1 MANNRSFGRDY
12 KSNSEKTYLQR
23 SDYRR
28 GNRCISFFYL
38 PLYQHPIPSLKTMK
52 INTLTHSEE
61 LLMNIL
67 WKLNSAYM
75 KDVMEAYPEP
85 KPHQNTVS
93 TFMKILVEKEF
104 LTTEKEG
111 RIFKYSVAI
120 PYDDYRKFVLR
131 NFAENYFNNSV
142 PELVKTLLDEQL
154 LTNNE
159 LNIIA
164 GITRYEAKDESPI
177 SDFINEITSNKKE
190 KKKGKKKDKKKKK

>member
-1 MANNRSFGRDY
+1 
-12 KSNSEKTYLQR
+12 
-23 SDYRR
+23 
-28 GNRCISFFYL
+28 
-38 PLYQHPIPSLKTMK
+38 MK

-75 KDVMEAYPEP
+75 KEVMEAYPEP

-111 RIFKYSVAI
+111 RIFKYSVAV

-159 LNIIA
+159 LNNIA
-164 GITRYEAKDESPI
+164 GITRSEKKDESPI

>member
-1 MANNRSFGRDY
+1 
-12 KSNSEKTYLQR
+12 
-23 SDYRR
+23 
-28 GNRCISFFYL
+28 
-38 PLYQHPIPSLKTMK
+38 MK

-85 KPHQNTVS
+85 KAHQNTVS

-104 LTTEKEG
+104 LITEKEG

-131 NFAENYFNNSV
+131 NFAENYFNHSV

-154 LTNNE
+154 LTTNE
-159 LNIIA
+159 LINIA
-164 GITRYEAKDESPI
+164 GITRSEKKDESPI

>member
-1 MANNRSFGRDY
+1 
-12 KSNSEKTYLQR
+12 
-23 SDYRR
+23 
-28 GNRCISFFYL
+28 
-38 PLYQHPIPSLKTMK
+38 MK
-52 INTLTHSEE
+52 INALTHSEE

-67 WKLNSAYM
+67 WRLNSAYM

-120 PYDDYRKFVLR
+120 PYGDYRNFVLT
-131 NFAENYFNNSV
+131 NFIGIYFDNSAL
-142 PELVKTLLDEQL
+142 ELVKYLMDEQL
-154 LTNNE
+154 LKPSE
-159 LNIIA
+159 LNRLFEPN
-164 GITRYEAKDESPI
+164 TLEFRKSEEKKKSPM
-177 SDFINEITSNKKE
+177 SEFIKEITSDKKA

>member
-1 MANNRSFGRDY
+1 
-12 KSNSEKTYLQR
+12 
-23 SDYRR
+23 
-28 GNRCISFFYL
+28 
-38 PLYQHPIPSLKTMK
+38 MK
-52 INTLTHSEE
+52 INSLTHSEE

-131 NFAENYFNNSV
+131 NFAENYFNNSGQ
-142 PELVKTLLDEQL
+142 ELVKTLIDEQL
-154 LTNNE
+154 LTTNQLNN
-159 LNIIA
+159 IA
-164 GITRYEAKDESPI
+164 GITRSETKDESPI

-190 KKKGKKKDKKKKK
+190 KKKGKKKAKKKKK

>member
-1 MANNRSFGRDY
+1 
-12 KSNSEKTYLQR
+12 
-23 SDYRR
+23 
-28 GNRCISFFYL
+28 
-38 PLYQHPIPSLKTMK
+38 MK

-104 LTTEKEG
+104 LKTEKEG

-120 PYDDYRKFVLR
+120 PYSDYRNFVVN
-131 NFAENYFNNSV
+131 NFIAAYFDNSGV
-142 PELVKTLLDEQL
+142 QLVKYLMDEQL
-154 LTNNE
+154 INSDALKSFLEPDTS
-159 LNIIA
+159 
-164 GITRYEAKDESPI
+164 EAPI
-177 SDFINEITSNKKE
+177 SKEKKKNPLSEFIKEITSE
-190 KKKGKKKDKKKKK
+190 KKGKKKDKKKDKKKKK

>member
-1 MANNRSFGRDY
+1 MHA
-12 KSNSEKTYLQR
+12 
-23 SDYRR
+23 
-28 GNRCISFFYL
+28 
-38 PLYQHPIPSLKTMK
+38 
-52 INTLTHSEE
+52 LTHSEE
-61 LLMNIL
+61 LLMSIL

-104 LTTEKEG
+104 LTTEKQG

-131 NFAENYFNNSV
+131 NFAENYFNHSV

-154 LTNNE
+154 LTTNE
-159 LNIIA
+159 LNNIA
-164 GITRYEAKDESPI
+164 GITRSEKKDESPI

-190 KKKGKKKDKKKKK
+190 KKKGKKKA